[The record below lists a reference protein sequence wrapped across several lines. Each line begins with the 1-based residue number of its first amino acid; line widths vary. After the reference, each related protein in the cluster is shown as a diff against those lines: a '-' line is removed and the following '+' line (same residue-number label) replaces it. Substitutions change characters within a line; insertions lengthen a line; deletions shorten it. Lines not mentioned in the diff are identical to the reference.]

1 MPNCCNHSLE
11 VTRTNMQIDYLH
23 LTKALGHVGLSQLPL
38 QVAMSPAFYATSTP
52 RASSLLSTLTSI
64 PQPTLTAYHR
74 LFARVVVSPLLVG
87 HAVLYCLFFL
97 QSDHPDFTSLFA
109 KRILDLDVQLGI
121 TAVVTASAIMITAR
135 PKGTS
140 GGLWK
145 GSVQERRSAFYAAHL
160 FLVGVMCLA
169 AYFHVAQAQ
178 AFVLESLVAF
188 VVNLGCCYMTAK

>member
-1 MPNCCNHSLE
+1 
-11 VTRTNMQIDYLH
+11 
-23 LTKALGHVGLSQLPL
+23 
-38 QVAMSPAFYATSTP
+38 MSPSFYATSTP

-74 LFARVVVSPLLVG
+74 LFARVVIGPLLLG
-87 HAVLYCLFFL
+87 HAVLYCVFFL
-97 QSDHPDFTSLFA
+97 QSGHPNFSSLFA

-121 TAVVTASAIMITAR
+121 TAVVTASVIMITAR
-135 PKGTS
+135 PNGTS

-160 FLVGVMCLA
+160 FLVSVMCLA